1 MNYIIAGL
9 IGIVVWQII
18 GLIVYE
24 ASGEKEE
31 ILAWVV
37 FLFLLLSVTDWAIS
51 IINFILRGAR
61 TT

>member
-24 ASGEKEE
+24 ASGEKGGM
-31 ILAWVV
+31 
-37 FLFLLLSVTDWAIS
+37 TY
-51 IINFILRGAR
+51 R
-61 TT
+61 T

>member
-31 ILAWVV
+31 ILA
-37 FLFLLLSVTDWAIS
+37 
-51 IINFILRGAR
+51 
-61 TT
+61 

>member
-31 ILAWVV
+31 ILAWVM
-37 FLFLLLSVTDWAIS
+37 LLVPV
-51 IINFILRGAR
+51 IICNGLG
-61 TT
+61 

>member
-24 ASGEKEE
+24 ASGEKGGMTY
-31 ILAWVV
+31 W
-37 FLFLLLSVTDWAIS
+37 T
-51 IINFILRGAR
+51 
-61 TT
+61 